1 MKIKQNK
8 TLALISLIRKTYF
21 CIPTVLLVRVL
32 QRNRVPQ
39 GVCVCVCVC
48 VCVSHR
54 LILRNRPM
62 KFWMLGYSRICWGCQ
77 QAGDSGRSCRVWR
90 PLTGKLP
97 LVPGKVS
104 LCLGRPSTDNAH
116 PHFRESF
123 FLLFR
128 VQ

>member
-1 MKIKQNK
+1 MKIKQKK
-8 TLALISLIRKTYF
+8 TPALISLIRKTYF

-39 GVCVCVCVC
+39 GVCVCVSVCVC
-48 VCVSHR
+48 VCITQR

-77 QAGDSGRSCRVWR
+77 HAGDSGRSCRVWR
-90 PLTGKLP
+90 PLTGKLH

-104 LCLGRPSTDNAH
+104 LRWPSTDKAH
-116 PHFRESF
+116 PQSRESV

>member
-39 GVCVCVCVC
+39 GVCVC